1 VESLRDWLETVD
13 KMGELKRIDGADW
26 NLEIG
31 SILDPEVRGED
42 TSVLLFDNIKGY
54 PEGNRILTSPFL
66 SLNRISSILNIPRGS
81 KSSLLETVR
90 QKLPEWEAKLDS
102 FSPKVVETG
111 PVLENI
117 RSGDEVDL
125 FEFPVPKWHEL
136 DGGRYIG
143 TGDCVIT
150 KDPETGEVNLGTYR
164 LMVHDKKTTGLV
176 MRANHHGNF
185 HRQKYHDAGK
195 DCPVAVVLGQHPLLF
210 GMSSLPVRGC
220 EYNWAGAISGNPVEV
235 IQEEVTGL
243 PIPADSEIVIVGWC
257 PPGVSE
263 YEGPFGEMTGYYAG
277 EKELMPVFK
286 VERVYHR
293 NEPILHGCSPSRP
306 PTDTGAFHSIFGSAI
321 QYNELIR
328 SGIPGVKGVWLFE
341 SSGTYFAVVS
351 IKQMYPGH
359 SKQAGVLLAQSRTIA
374 GVGRYVIVVD
384 EDIDPTNIEDVLWA
398 MSFRSDPEKDID
410 ILRRCMSIP
419 LDPLIRKP
427 TTSLF
432 SSRAIIDA
440 CKPFDWI
447 NEFPKVVKLDSSV
460 AAELREKWKD
470 SFSV

>member
-1 VESLRDWLETVD
+1 MEDLRAWLERVD
-13 KMGELKRIDGADW
+13 SLGELKRIDGADW
-26 NLEIG
+26 DLEIG
-31 SILDPEVRGED
+31 YILDPEVRGKD

-54 PEGNRILTSPFL
+54 PKGYRILTSPLL
-66 SLNRISSILNIPRGS
+66 SLSRISSTLNIPQGS
-81 KSSLLETVR
+81 KKLLLETIR
-90 QKLPEWEAKLDS
+90 QKLPEWEAKLDR
-102 FSPKVVETG
+102 FDPIVVETG
-111 PVLENI
+111 PILENI
-117 RSGDEVDL
+117 HSGDEVNL

-164 LMVHDKKTTGLV
+164 LMVHDNKTTGLV
-176 MRANHHGNF
+176 IRANHHGNF
-185 HRQKYHDAGK
+185 HLQKYHAAGK
-195 DCPVAVVLGQHPLLF
+195 ACPVAVVLGQHPLLF
-210 GMSSLPVRGC
+210 GMSSLPLRGC
-220 EYNWAGAISGNPVEV
+220 EYNWAGAITESPTAV

-257 PPGVSE
+257 PPEMSE
-263 YEGPFGEMTGYYAG
+263 LEGPFGEMTGYYAG
-277 EKELMPVFK
+277 EKEPMPIFK

-293 NEPILHGCSPSRP
+293 NAPILHGSPPRRP
-306 PTDTGAFHSIFGSAI
+306 PSDTGVFHAIFGSAI
-321 QYNELIR
+321 QYNELIK
-328 SGIPGVKGVWLFE
+328 SGIPGVKGVWLCE

-359 SKQAGVLLAQSRTIA
+359 AKQAGVLVSQNRTIA

-384 EDIDPTNIEDVLWA
+384 EDIDPTSIDDVLWA
-398 MSFRSDPEKDID
+398 LSFRSDPEKDID

-440 CKPFDWI
+440 CKPYEWI
-447 NEFPKVVKLDSSV
+447 NEFPKVLELNSAV
-460 AAELREKWKD
+460 ADELKEKWKD
-470 SFSV
+470 LFPR